1 MYEET
6 RMTEKII
13 SFCCS

>member
-6 RMTEKII
+6 RMTEKI